1 MISSVTFSTPHPSS
15 LESMTAVQDHGGSD
29 SESVNTNVESPQP
42 PSSEL
47 KGITISS
54 RPPLSL
60 MNILPYRP
68 APRTCMDH
76 ARSVGEKISTFLRDN
91 WKYILLYILAW
102 ALILACHHTM
112 AVTLT
117 IWLGIGLG
125 VGVLFGIFT
134 ANVLDRKNKYK
145 NTNSLWNLMNYGLQQ
160 LDPNGTRQI
169 LLATIIASISSLIY
183 AIPEAVGFTIGACI
197 GNQISI
203 LISYG
208 LRLGDDDNYV
218 ADRQAFDK
226 KVAHIQ
232 KAINQYQLIKNQ
244 MIIQKQISEIAA
256 QQNNPQMTNTLHT
269 LQLQMNMPLPY
280 VFDAPKTQFRD
291 HLHFSDPDFVIASA
305 NQRILSLS
313 QTLTH
318 LRQEPNRVVEE

>member
-1 MISSVTFSTPHPSS
+1 MTSSVTFRAPSPSS
-15 LESMTAVQDHGGSD
+15 LEIVVGMHDHSESD
-29 SESVNTNVESPQP
+29 SETDIPIENPQLP
-42 PSSEL
+42 DN
-47 KGITISS
+47 KINGIAISS
-54 RPPLSL
+54 SIPPLSSL
-60 MNILPYRP
+60 KILPYRP
-68 APRTCMDH
+68 SPKTCLDH
-76 ARSVGEKISTFLRDN
+76 VRSVGEKISSFLRDN

-125 VGVLFGIFT
+125 IGVIFGIFT

-169 LLATIIASISSLIY
+169 LLATIIASISALIY
-183 AIPEAVGFTIGACI
+183 AIPEAVGITIGACI

-203 LISYG
+203 LTCYG

-218 ADRQAFDK
+218 ADQEAFDK
-226 KVAHIQ
+226 KVANIQ

-244 MIIQKQISEIAA
+244 MIMQKQISAIAA
-256 QQNNPQMTNTLHT
+256 QQNNPQMTSALHT
-269 LQLQMNMPLPY
+269 LQLEMNAPLPY
-280 VFDAPKTQFRD
+280 VFDVPKTQYQDR
-291 HLHFSDPDFVIASA
+291 LHFSDPDIVIASA
-305 NQRILSLS
+305 NQRILALS
-313 QTLTH
+313 QTLTY